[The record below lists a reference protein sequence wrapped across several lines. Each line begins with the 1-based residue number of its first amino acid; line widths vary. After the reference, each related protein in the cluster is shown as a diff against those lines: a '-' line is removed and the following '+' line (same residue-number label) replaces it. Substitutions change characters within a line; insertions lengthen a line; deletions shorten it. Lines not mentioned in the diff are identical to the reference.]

1 MHLEEKLRKSPSQQ
15 NKVCNFKSGSV
26 YTSSTLDKTE
36 SFTASFAS
44 KFQICEN
51 FMSTKIRVL
60 ELTDRKRRDSDCD
73 LNDIV
78 SVPGIN

>member
-1 MHLEEKLRKSPSQQ
+1 MYLEEKLRKTPSQQ
-15 NKVCNFKSGSV
+15 HKVCNFKSGSV

-51 FMSTKIRVL
+51 IMSTTIRVL
-60 ELTDRKRRDSDCD
+60 ELTNKKRFD

-78 SVPGIN
+78 SVPGRD